1 MLAAK
6 PEAIPGGMS
15 GAQLIR
21 LAGDAEW
28 LQLGA
33 QPLFVRHF
41 YEKCAAGAMINVRPG
56 GRFIIRGNGGS
67 ELRASGRWRP
77 QARSRCPHVREPTL

>member
-6 PEAIPGGMS
+6 PEDIVGAKS
-15 GAQLIR
+15 GARLIR

-33 QPLFVRHF
+33 QPLFVRRF
-41 YEKCAAGAMINVRPG
+41 YEMCAAGAMKNVKPG

-67 ELRASGRWRP
+67 E
-77 QARSRCPHVREPTL
+77 

>member
-6 PEAIPGGMS
+6 PEVIEGAKS

-41 YEKCAAGAMINVRPG
+41 YEKCAAGAMDNVKPG
-56 GRFIIRGNGGS
+56 GRFIIRGNAGS
-67 ELRASGRWRP
+67 ELR
-77 QARSRCPHVREPTL
+77 VRG

>member
-1 MLAAK
+1 MATAVAAGESLRRAMLAAK
-6 PEAIPGGMS
+6 PEVIEGAKS

-41 YEKCAAGAMINVRPG
+41 YEKCAVSAMDNVKPG
-56 GRFIIRGNGGS
+56 RRFIIRGNGGS
-67 ELRASGRWRP
+67 ELRGRG
-77 QARSRCPHVREPTL
+77 